1 MPTGRRE
8 TLGTAAPPRR
18 RDRSP
23 RGGAVLA
30 DAWAREGARLS
41 EFGEGSPATP
51 GLEAPG
57 AGTGRRPRGGRKRK
71 SLRRPQTHPGGGSC
85 SLSFVPCDARE
96 QRAVPSAL
104 RLVPAHGKGVPWRYF
119 GRQGG
124 GGEGCDIRAAARLS
138 LLCDDSLS
146 ASSPMA
152 IVTRGLLPAFR
163 MPAWENSAS
172 AIYEVTHGV

>member
-1 MPTGRRE
+1 MP
-8 TLGTAAPPRR
+8 
-18 RDRSP
+18 
-23 RGGAVLA
+23 A

-51 GLEAPG
+51 GLEAPA

-71 SLRRPQTHPGGGSC
+71 SLRRPQTHPRGGSC
-85 SLSFVPCDARE
+85 SLSFVPCVACE

-104 RLVPAHGKGVPWRYF
+104 RLVPAHGEAVLWPYS
-119 GRQGG
+119 GRLGG

-146 ASSPMA
+146 ASSPIA
-152 IVTRGLLPAFR
+152 IVTRVSGGFPPGLSDARLGRQRIRYLRGDPWGVNR
-163 MPAWENSAS
+163 CPMSAPRQ
-172 AIYEVTHGV
+172 